1 MQQNI
6 RVPVTYLCIMVNII
20 LKFPPILGGNGDAKA
35 YGVLALIVLLV
46 VIVFYF
52 GYRFLQRD
60 QAE

>member
-1 MQQNI
+1 
-6 RVPVTYLCIMVNII
+6 MVNII